1 MMVDTERRPF
11 PVRSD
16 VDLMA
21 VREATRA
28 AAAAAGLS
36 LVSQT
41 KLVTAVSEL
50 ARNAVVHGGGGEVR
64 IDPVANGTA
73 RGVHLVISDSGPGI
87 ADLGQALTD
96 GHTTGHG
103 LGLGLGGARRLV
115 DDFRIESA
123 PGQGTTVT
131 ITMWAS
137 PAPRGGP
144 ARGRHRTVGR
154 PVGPEPPPAGAAG
167 PGGAA
172 APGVPVRARIPPGP

>member
-1 MMVDTERRPF
+1 MSIGTARAAL

-28 AAAAAGLS
+28 AAAETGFS
-36 LVSQT
+36 LVNQT

-64 IDPVANGTA
+64 IDGVQQGTL
-73 RGVHLVISDSGPGI
+73 RGVRLVVSDQGPGI
-87 ADLGQALTD
+87 ADIEQALTD

-115 DDFRIESA
+115 DDFSIQSA
-123 PGQGTTVT
+123 PGRGTTVT
-131 ITMWAS
+131 IAMW
-137 PAPRGGP
+137 
-144 ARGRHRTVGR
+144 
-154 PVGPEPPPAGAAG
+154 
-167 PGGAA
+167 A
-172 APGVPVRARIPPGP
+172 APGRVPIRPRIRARS

>member
-1 MMVDTERRPF
+1 MMVDTDRRPL

-21 VREATRA
+21 VREATRS
-28 AAAAAGLS
+28 AAAAAGFS

-64 IDPVANGTA
+64 VDAVASGA
-73 RGVHLVISDSGPGI
+73 SPGVRLVISDSGPGI
-87 ADLGQALTD
+87 ADIDQALTD

-115 DDFRIESA
+115 DDFSIESA

-131 ITMWAS
+131 IVMWA
-137 PAPRGGP
+137 R
-144 ARGRHRTVGR
+144 
-154 PVGPEPPPAGAAG
+154 GAA
-167 PGGAA
+167 PIQ
-172 APGVPVRARIPPGP
+172 PVRPRVASRP

>member
-1 MMVDTERRPF
+1 MSVGTAQAAL

-21 VREATRA
+21 VREATRT
-28 AAAAAGLS
+28 AAAAAGFS
-36 LVSQT
+36 LVNQT

-64 IDPVANGTA
+64 VDPVQRGTV
-73 RGVHLVISDSGPGI
+73 RGVRLVVSDHGPGI
-87 ADLGQALTD
+87 ADIAEALTD

-115 DDFRIESA
+115 DDFTIESA

-131 ITMWAS
+131 IAMWATAGLS
-137 PAPRGGP
+137 PFRSRMPLRS
-144 ARGRHRTVGR
+144 
-154 PVGPEPPPAGAAG
+154 
-167 PGGAA
+167 
-172 APGVPVRARIPPGP
+172 

>member
-1 MMVDTERRPF
+1 MSVDTAPAAL

-28 AAAAAGLS
+28 AAAEAGFS
-36 LVSQT
+36 LVNQT

-64 IDPVANGTA
+64 LDSVLRGTL
-73 RGVHLVISDSGPGI
+73 RGVRLVVSDKGPGI
-87 ADLGQALTD
+87 SDIAEALTD

-115 DDFRIESA
+115 DDFAIESA
-123 PGQGTTVT
+123 PGRGTTVT
-131 ITMWAS
+131 IAMWA
-137 PAPRGGP
+137 
-144 ARGRHRTVGR
+144 T
-154 PVGPEPPPAGAAG
+154 AGLTSFRSRM
-167 PGGAA
+167 PL
-172 APGVPVRARIPPGP
+172 RS

>member
-1 MMVDTERRPF
+1 MMVDTERRPL

-21 VREATRA
+21 VREATRS
-28 AAAAAGLS
+28 AAAAAGFS

-64 IDPVANGTA
+64 IDAVANGAT
-73 RGVHLVISDSGPGI
+73 RGVRLVISDSGPGI
-87 ADLGQALTD
+87 ADIDQALTD

-115 DDFRIESA
+115 DDFSIDSV
-123 PGQGTTVT
+123 PGRGTTIT
-131 ITMWAS
+131 IAMWA
-137 PAPRGGP
+137 RGAVPIQP
-144 ARGRHRTVGR
+144 ARPRAASR
-154 PVGPEPPPAGAAG
+154 P
-167 PGGAA
+167 
-172 APGVPVRARIPPGP
+172 

>member
-1 MMVDTERRPF
+1 MMVGTERRPL

-21 VREATRA
+21 VREATRS
-28 AAAAAGLS
+28 AAAAAGFS

-64 IDPVANGTA
+64 IDTVMNGAT
-73 RGVHLVISDSGPGI
+73 RGVRLVISDSGPGI
-87 ADLGQALTD
+87 ADIDQALTD

-115 DDFRIESA
+115 DDFSIESA
-123 PGQGTTVT
+123 PGRGTTVT
-131 ITMWAS
+131 IAMWARGMAPIQPLRPR
-137 PAPRGGP
+137 PAS
-144 ARGRHRTVGR
+144 R
-154 PVGPEPPPAGAAG
+154 P
-167 PGGAA
+167 
-172 APGVPVRARIPPGP
+172 